1 MKKHFVICLL
11 AMMSWLCLFRMDAV
25 AAVPGTDGGG
35 AVIQGVPAAD
45 VQLVMLGDS
54 ITDNLRKSEP
64 PLRDFQPIWKKY
76 YAPYH
81 AVNFGVSGCKTV
93 DVIRRIQGGLL
104 DQLQPRVVMLLIGT
118 NDTGTGRS
126 VEQTVEG
133 ISDIVKLVHAK
144 LPTARIL
151 VLGILPND
159 IRDWHVIGAKDPAA
173 KWAADRLVNQRVEAL
188 LRDVPYA
195 TFLNMEK
202 SFLNADNTVNE
213 QLFYDPWEVN
223 FLGRKCGPLHPNT
236 QGALRMA
243 EAVEPVLK
251 RLAGSSD
258 Q

>member
-1 MKKHFVICLL
+1 MAIFVCTCLCKTQ
-11 AMMSWLCLFRMDAV
+11 SI
-25 AAVPGTDGGG
+25 AATPVSGGG
-35 AVIQGVPAAD
+35 GTMIQGIPAEK
-45 VQLVMLGDS
+45 VQLVLLGDS

-81 AVNFGVSGCKTV
+81 AVNFGVSGNKTS
-93 DVIRRIQGGLL
+93 DLIRRLQGGLL
-104 DQLQPRVVMLLIGT
+104 DQLHPKVVMLLIGT
-118 NDTGTGRS
+118 NDTGTGGS

-133 ISDIVKLVHAK
+133 IMEIVKIVHEK

-159 IRDWHVIGAKDPAA
+159 IRDWHVAGAKDPAA
-173 KWAADRLVNQRVEAL
+173 KWAADRLVNQKVKSSL
-188 LRDVPYA
+188 QDMPYA

-202 SFLNADNTVNE
+202 LFLNADNSVNE
-213 QLFYDPWEVN
+213 KLFYDPWEVN

-243 EAVEPVLK
+243 KAVAPVLK
-251 RLAGSSD
+251 RLAASSGK
-258 Q
+258 